1 MNKLNLGS
9 VQIPINAAKRPAG
22 WKHTEEARA
31 KIRAKRALQV
41 ITPETRE
48 KIRVAHTGL
57 KHTVD
62 ELRKMSDSQKGRI
75 IPQQVREKMSEWQIG
90 ERNNRWR
97 GGITQFRKKLRN
109 LGKYCNWR
117 DEIIQRDGG
126 CKDCGSRENIEVDH
140 APLTLKDILL
150 KYSIDTVEKALAC
163 DALWDTNNGQ
173 VLCAMHHKEKTYV

>member
-62 ELRKMSDSQKGRI
+62 ELRKMSDSQKGLI
-75 IPQQVREKMSEWQIG
+75 IPLQVR
-90 ERNNRWR
+90 
-97 GGITQFRKKLRN
+97 
-109 LGKYCNWR
+109 
-117 DEIIQRDGG
+117 
-126 CKDCGSRENIEVDH
+126 
-140 APLTLKDILL
+140 
-150 KYSIDTVEKALAC
+150 
-163 DALWDTNNGQ
+163 
-173 VLCAMHHKEKTYV
+173 